1 MTAGSVADCLF
12 CRVVA
17 GELPATVVRESAGTV
32 AFRDLA
38 PQAPTHVLVVPRTH
52 FETVGALATADPG
65 LLAEVVGEAVAVAD
79 AEGLAGHRLVFNT
92 GAAAGQQVFHVHAHV
107 LGGRPMR
114 WPPG

>member
-1 MTAGSVADCLF
+1 MTAGSVPDCLF

-17 GELPATVVRESAGTV
+17 GELPATFVRESAGTV

-52 FETVGALATADPG
+52 FETVGALAKADPG
-65 LLAEVVGEAVAVAD
+65 LLAEVVGEAAAVAD